1 MSFIEP
7 LNKIKFEEL
16 ITNTESFIFVD
27 FYADWC
33 GPCVRMLPM
42 IEQLAKDEELAGKV
56 TMYKSN
62 VDYESDLAELF
73 KVTGIPALHLVQTY
87 KDKPFEIIKSWVG
100 IQDVYKLKNEI
111 LFSIDADKKE
121 VKVVQEKPKELIKEE
136 TIATETTKEVEN
148 DKSTSEKTTN
158 KLKQKSTRALGNKKP
173 FANFKFEIDNSGN
186 YREEWFK
193 FKGDKFIF

>member
-16 ITNTESFIFVD
+16 VTNIESFIFVD

-136 TIATETTKEVEN
+136 TIATETTKEVKN

-158 KLKQKSTRALGNKKP
+158 KLKL
-173 FANFKFEIDNSGN
+173 
-186 YREEWFK
+186 
-193 FKGDKFIF
+193 